1 MRSTMVRWNGQLGL
15 EEGWDDDGVGLAEKL
30 RLCTRRWCGGMKNLG
45 LVEGM
50 GYWRSWRA
58 GGGPISPEGESQA
71 RAEAEALQTAPS
83 RREARR

>member
-1 MRSTMVRWNGQLGL
+1 MRSTMMVGMGLLGL
-15 EEGWDDDGVGLAEKL
+15 VEGWDDDGVGLVENL
-30 RLCTRRWCGGMKNLG
+30 RMCTRRWCGGMKYFG

-50 GYWRSWRA
+50 GYWRSRRA

-83 RREARR
+83 RREARC